1 MNIRETFT
9 YFEMTP
15 ALTAIG
21 GNTVT
26 QVATEVDR
34 QGYDSLTVLVN
45 FTQCSAIALANGTS
59 YWFVRV
65 QHADASA
72 AGTADTFTD
81 CASIDLIRPLSGL
94 VAPGAVTS
102 GIALYLNASTMSGTV
117 QKIGYRGNKQFVR
130 VALSHATMTM
140 GASNVIDAI
149 YMLGHAENW
158 PVTAPYLDA

>member
-9 YFEMTP
+9 YFQMTP
-15 ALTAIG
+15 ALTSIA
-21 GNTVT
+21 GNTAT
-26 QVATEVDR
+26 QVATEVNR
-34 QGYDSLTVLVN
+34 LGYDSLTILVN
-45 FTQCSAIALANGTS
+45 FTQQSAVTSGATTS
-59 YWFVRV
+59 YWFIRV

-81 CASIDLIRPLSGL
+81 CASIDLIRPLSGI

-130 VALSHATMTM
+130 VALSMVNMTM
-140 GASNVIDAI
+140 GVSNEINAI